1 MHGQNGRR
9 LLAQKKNSKKKIPK
23 KKATNKHNLM
33 AAIVFADCLGSAY
46 C

>member
-1 MHGQNGRR
+1 MTDMHGQNGRR

-33 AAIVFADCLGSAY
+33 AGAVENGQ
-46 C
+46 